1 MTKNDRIAV
10 IGGGSWA
17 TAIVKILENNC
28 KHINWWIRE
37 NDIIENIRKYHHN
50 PHFLSIVELNIH
62 KLTLSNDMNEVI
74 KKSDIL
80 IFCIPSAFLQDAL
93 RKTDPQLLKSKTIV
107 SAIKGI
113 VPEHSLTVSQFFNQI
128 FHIPY
133 ELIALIS
140 GPSHSEEVA
149 AEKLTYLT
157 IASQNKEIIEKMIPM
172 IECRYIKVS
181 GSNDVQGIEYS
192 TVLKNI
198 MSVATGISIGL
209 DYGDNFIAVL
219 VANGIKEIKRFIKTV
234 HPIERNISESAYVGD
249 LLVTSYSKFSRNR
262 IFGNMIGRGYSVN
275 SAQLEMN
282 MIAEGYYAVKGM
294 KEINKKY
301 QVSMP
306 ITDAVYN
313 ILYENISPVI
323 EMKILSE
330 KLR

>member
-1 MTKNDRIAV
+1 MTKSAKVAV

-28 KHINWWIRE
+28 KNINWWIRE
-37 NDIIENIRKYHHN
+37 KDIIENIQKFHHN
-50 PHFLSIVELNIH
+50 SHFLSFVELTVS
-62 KLTLSNDMNEVI
+62 KLSLSNDINETI

-80 IFCIPSAFLQDAL
+80 IFCIPAAFIQDAL
-93 RKTDPQLLKSKTIV
+93 KNTDKNLLKNKIII

-113 VPEHSLTVSQFFNQI
+113 VPKHHMTISQFFHKTFDI
-128 FHIPY
+128 SY
-133 ELIALIS
+133 EQFALIS

-157 IASQNKEIIEKMIPM
+157 IASQNPEIIEKITPF

-181 GSNDVQGIEYS
+181 GCADVLGIEYS

-198 MSVATGISIGL
+198 VSIATGISIGM

-219 VANGIKEIKRFIKTV
+219 VSNGLKEIKRFIKAV
-234 HPIERNISESAYVGD
+234 HPMERNISESAYIGD

-262 IFGNMIGRGYSVN
+262 IFGNMIGRGYSVK

-282 MIAEGYYAVKGM
+282 MIAEGYYAVEGM
-294 KEINKKY
+294 KQINKKY
-301 QVSMP
+301 NIHMP

-313 ILYENISPVI
+313 ILHEGISPVI

-330 KLR
+330 KLS